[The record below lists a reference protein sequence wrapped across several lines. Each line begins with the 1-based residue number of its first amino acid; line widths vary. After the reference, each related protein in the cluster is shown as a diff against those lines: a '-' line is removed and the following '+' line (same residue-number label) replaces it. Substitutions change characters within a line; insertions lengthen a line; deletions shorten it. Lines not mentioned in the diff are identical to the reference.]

1 MVVIHVFIEEEK
13 NGYAVKYGDLAF
25 HVSTYKQAAD
35 LAIKI
40 GQTLGKIGC

>member
-1 MVVIHVFIEEEK
+1 MIHVFIEEEK

-25 HVSTYKQAAD
+25 RVSTYEQAAD

>member
-1 MVVIHVFIEEEK
+1 MVVIHFFIEEEK

-25 HVSTYKQAAD
+25 HVSTYEQAAD
-35 LAIKI
+35 LVIKI

>member
-1 MVVIHVFIEEEK
+1 MIHVFVEEEK
-13 NGYAVKYGDLAF
+13 SGYAVKCGDMAI
-25 HVSTYKQAAD
+25 HVSTYEQAAD